1 MVKYSREP
9 EAGAAIKTAKARASD
24 LRTSFKNMRETAMAI
39 KNMPLAKARAYLN
52 RVLEHKSCVPLRR
65 FNGSAGRTPLTKE
78 HNFSGP
84 GRFPEK
90 SVKHLLDLLTNAE
103 SNAEGKELDSDN
115 LHITH
120 IQVRVAF
127 SQAQDRSACV
137 LSLLSTQPTGSHRQ
151 GIPREQTH
159 ERGADGCV
167 KGGGG
172 ENVEGGGSW
181 RLVGCEGWT
190 CADAARYR
198 WLGNR

>member
-103 SNAEGKELDSDN
+103 SNAEGKELDSEN

-120 IQVRVAF
+120 IQVRVF
-127 SQAQDRSACV
+127 SWASHRSAIILV
-137 LSLLSTQPTGSHRQ
+137 RQ
-151 GIPREQTH
+151 GIPGEEAQ
-159 ERGADGCV
+159 ERGADGW
-167 KGGGG
+167 GRSARRGQLAPG
-172 ENVEGGGSW
+172 
-181 RLVGCEGWT
+181 LVPE
-190 CADAARYR
+190 
-198 WLGNR
+198 LGVR

>member
-1 MVKYSREP
+1 MLFRSKYSREP

-120 IQVRVAF
+120 IQVN
-127 SQAQDRSACV
+127 QACHGRRRTYRAHGRINAYMSSPCHVELILTEKEEGVKKAEEAPSKAVRKTKKQLAKERLTNGASA
-137 LSLLSTQPTGSHRQ
+137 
-151 GIPREQTH
+151 
-159 ERGADGCV
+159 
-167 KGGGG
+167 
-172 ENVEGGGSW
+172 
-181 RLVGCEGWT
+181 
-190 CADAARYR
+190 
-198 WLGNR
+198 

>member
-65 FNGSAGRTPLTKE
+65 FNGSAGRPPLTKE

-103 SNAEGKELDSDN
+103 SNAESKELDADN
-115 LHITH
+115 LKITH
-120 IQVRVAF
+120 IQVRRAWWL
-127 SQAQDRSACV
+127 AAC
-137 LSLLSTQPTGSHRQ
+137 R
-151 GIPREQTH
+151 
-159 ERGADGCV
+159 
-167 KGGGG
+167 
-172 ENVEGGGSW
+172 N
-181 RLVGCEGWT
+181 
-190 CADAARYR
+190 
-198 WLGNR
+198 

>member
-90 SVKHLLDLLTNAE
+90 SVKHLLDLLT
-103 SNAEGKELDSDN
+103 
-115 LHITH
+115 TH
-120 IQVRVAF
+120 IQVN
-127 SQAQDRSACV
+127 QACHGRRR
-137 LSLLSTQPTGSHRQ
+137 T
-151 GIPREQTH
+151 
-159 ERGADGCV
+159 
-167 KGGGG
+167 
-172 ENVEGGGSW
+172 
-181 RLVGCEGWT
+181 
-190 CADAARYR
+190 YR
-198 WLGNR
+198 AHGRINAYMSSPC